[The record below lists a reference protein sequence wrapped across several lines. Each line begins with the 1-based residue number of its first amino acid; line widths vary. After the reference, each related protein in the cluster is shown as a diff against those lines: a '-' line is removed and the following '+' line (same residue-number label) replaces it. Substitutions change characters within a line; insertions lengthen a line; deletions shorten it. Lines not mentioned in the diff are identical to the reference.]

1 MWLNVELAAYV
12 RPLMF
17 VSDQDLLVVEEL
29 CLQVFRRIV
38 RLNVGGHH
46 LARPVCCVLTNLETL
61 IKADFVGVIET
72 IQTRHNFLHSH
83 YKSLLLQV
91 QPISTNSLWSIVCDT
106 LTPSRQTLWTSYFTS
121 CRLSLC
127 SPTLIPLREVTRCHL
142 CLSFLFIPASHLIFY
157 SKVTLDT
164 ADHSHITFYELRTV
178 VWEHDMKPLCR
189 LTGGHCV
196 ECSPP
201 QWPLILILLPWSLVT
216 GVRPVTHCL
225 SSAPVSPRVSQFS
238 QHLTTPGPVS
248 RGPGPASPDCQP
260 GPRTGQITDT
270 SLLLLDSN
278 TISGA
283 NAK

>member
-1 MWLNVELAAYV
+1 
-12 RPLMF
+12 
-17 VSDQDLLVVEEL
+17 
-29 CLQVFRRIV
+29 
-38 RLNVGGHH
+38 
-46 LARPVCCVLTNLETL
+46 
-61 IKADFVGVIET
+61 
-72 IQTRHNFLHSH
+72 
-83 YKSLLLQV
+83 
-91 QPISTNSLWSIVCDT
+91 
-106 LTPSRQTLWTSYFTS
+106 
-121 CRLSLC
+121 
-127 SPTLIPLREVTRCHL
+127 
-142 CLSFLFIPASHLIFY
+142 
-157 SKVTLDT
+157 
-164 ADHSHITFYELRTV
+164 
-178 VWEHDMKPLCR
+178 MKPLCR

-260 GPRTGQITDT
+260 GPRTDQITDT

-283 NAK
+283 NAKQNHRNNKINQTSCKFDKVKLFGEFTVLRARHKFLALSIFFKIAILETLVKFC